1 MNVVIAPDA
10 FKDCLSASEV
20 AEAMKNGVLAFDNSA
35 QCHVIKASD
44 GGEGFLNA
52 VASYI
57 SEVKQV
63 TVPTVDP
70 LGRNMSAAYLY
81 DTSANTAYVELA
93 RASGLEL
100 LSDSERNPMFTS
112 TYGTGLQI
120 KHAVEQGA
128 TTVYLGIGGS
138 ATNDAG
144 TGIAHALGYEFFDA
158 NDSEVKPMGS
168 TLETIDRIGKPNSN
182 FEHVN
187 FYAVND
193 VLNPLFGPSGAAH
206 TYARQKGAGE
216 QEIRQLNSGL
226 EHLANVVK
234 EQLNVDEANTPGSGA
249 AGGTAFGLKS
259 FFNAVYISGASFI
272 LGLSGFES
280 LLLKEKIDVIF
291 TGEGMIDHQT
301 AFGKF
306 VFGIAQEANRL
317 DIPVLG
323 ICGKLNVNDS
333 ELKKIGLRM
342 ASEIYDPT
350 KPPGYSY
357 THATTLIKA
366 RTMDLLEKLVRQ

>member
-20 AEAMKNGVLAFDNSA
+20 AEAMKSGVSAFDNSA
-35 QCHVIKASD
+35 KCHVIKASD

-57 SEVKQV
+57 SEANQT

-70 LGRNMSAAYLY
+70 LGRNISGIYLY
-81 DTSANTAYVELA
+81 DPSRNTAYIELA

-100 LSDSERNPMFTS
+100 LSHSQRNPMFTS

-120 KHAVEQGA
+120 KHAIEQGA
-128 TTVYLGIGGS
+128 NSVYLGIGGS

-144 TGIAHALGYEFFDA
+144 TGIANALGYEFFDA
-158 NDSEVKPMGS
+158 DGSEVKPMGS
-168 TLETIDRIGKPNSN
+168 KLQTIHRITKPNIN
-182 FEHVN
+182 YDHVK

-216 QEIRQLNSGL
+216 QEIIKLNHGL
-226 EHLANVVK
+226 EHLAGVVK
-234 EQLNVDEANTPGSGA
+234 KQLGVEEANTPGSGA
-249 AGGTAFGLKS
+249 AGGTAFGLKC
-259 FFNAVYISGASFI
+259 FFNAEYISGASFI
-272 LGLSGFES
+272 LGLSGFEA
-280 LLLKEKIDVIF
+280 LLTKENIEVIL

-301 AFGKF
+301 VFGKF
-306 VFGIAQEANRL
+306 VFGNL
-317 DIPVLG
+317 
-323 ICGKLNVNDS
+323 
-333 ELKKIGLRM
+333 
-342 ASEIYDPT
+342 
-350 KPPGYSY
+350 
-357 THATTLIKA
+357 A
-366 RTMDLLEKLVRQ
+366 RSKSP